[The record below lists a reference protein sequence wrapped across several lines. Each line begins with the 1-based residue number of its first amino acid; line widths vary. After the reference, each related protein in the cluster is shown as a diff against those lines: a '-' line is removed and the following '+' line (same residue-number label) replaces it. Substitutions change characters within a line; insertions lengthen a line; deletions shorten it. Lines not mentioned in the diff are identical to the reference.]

1 VRQLDAKLPDK
12 FRHGVCFNGAGVR
25 ALGMAGRSLHDV
37 LEDTAMAVASLRSA
51 KPGDMAL
58 QREGGDEG
66 LSKMLSDVRCGSQ
79 LSSVAEA
86 NDKGAHSSPP
96 AAWGSLMRDFMASTG
111 KNAKDILADAN
122 IFVLSSGLCNRC
134 PRRKATQERA
144 KDNRREG
151 VSAAAPPCTQVEMT
165 RALTPW
171 APAPSAMAM
180 GSPPQ
185 VIQSAAQRQYLPAS
199 PAEEGPTTTT
209 ARANITPPP
218 VRIERD
224 RLALAPLALLKNDY
238 PRLPPICFPSH
249 GDVMS
254 AHGPQI
260 LAPFCTTDQG
270 HEQLMQELHQVRCQA
285 AAAAL
290 LREQMLLLHL
300 LQVQMSVDVNPQ

>member
-1 VRQLDAKLPDK
+1 MRQLDAKLPDM
-12 FRHGVCFNGAGVR
+12 FRRGVCFNGAGVR

-58 QREGGDEG
+58 QPEGGDEG
-66 LSKMLSDVRCGSQ
+66 LSKMRR
-79 LSSVAEA
+79 SVAEA
-86 NDKGAHSSPP
+86 NDKGALSNPT
-96 AAWGSLMRDFMASTG
+96 AACGSLMRDFMASTG
-111 KNAKDILADAN
+111 TSAKDILADAN
-122 IFVLSSGLCNRC
+122 VFVLSSGLRDRG
-134 PRRKATQERA
+134 PRRKATRERA

-151 VSAAAPPCTQVEMT
+151 VSSAAPPCTQVEMT

-171 APAPSAMAM
+171 APAPSAIAM
-180 GSPPQ
+180 GSPHQ
-185 VIQSAAQRQYLPAS
+185 VISSAAQSPYFPAS

-209 ARANITPPP
+209 AGANTTPPP
-218 VRIERD
+218 VKIERD
-224 RLALAPLALLKNDY
+224 RLALAPLALLKSDY

-249 GDVMS
+249 GDVVS
-254 AHGPQI
+254 AHAPHT

-270 HEQLMQELHQVRCQA
+270 HEQLLKELHQVRCQA

-300 LQVQMSVDVNPQ
+300 LQMSVDVYPQ